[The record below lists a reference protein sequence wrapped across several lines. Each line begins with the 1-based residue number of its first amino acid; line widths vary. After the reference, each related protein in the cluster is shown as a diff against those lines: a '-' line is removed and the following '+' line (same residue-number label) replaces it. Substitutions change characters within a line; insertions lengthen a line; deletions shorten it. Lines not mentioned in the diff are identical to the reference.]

1 MAKTYLSSMPV
12 LVLTILTVLTGACGG
27 SGSTPTP
34 TPTPPAPVAPTNPC
48 AAVSVTA
55 DQSLPSPGPERAEK
69 TGAVDSGRDRYLDDL
84 WKHRAGSRQ
93 RAALQPIGP
102 TAAAPVPVAQDFG
115 EIAVI
120 QDRGDVILP
129 LNLLDLRG
137 VGLRFAPNGA
147 GGYSVSKI
155 SSEFRATLGT
165 RLTLTDDDSVGVAIP
180 FGFTFYS
187 RGQTQAFV
195 NSDGNVTFGEEDS
208 SSSARNVSRLLTG
221 PPRVAP
227 FLADLDPSAGGGV
240 FVNAVPGQFTVT
252 WCGIKGFES
261 QRTTTTQATL
271 LPDGTIELKYSDVI
285 TLSTAVVGV
294 SPGRTGNF
302 APVDLS
308 AGVGSGNGGQAIGER
323 FSNQVELDTVAVSR
337 KFYED
342 HADLYDQIV
351 IWTDTILTTDAF
363 AYESTVA
370 NAVRGIGQNVYDT
383 SRDFGS
389 GGRLQ
394 SVVVMDWLGKYSTDQ
409 SAKILGENTTLSILG
424 QEVGHRW
431 LAFVRFRDRAGQRS
445 DALLGRDNAHWSF
458 FFDSDASVMEG
469 NDIADLGGGSFRTED
484 AVRRFSALDRYA
496 MGLVP
501 ETAVPPFFYV
511 EDPTNISGTIR
522 GSASAPKIGVTF
534 NGTRRDVLIQDVIA
548 VEGPRLPAS
557 RDAPKLLRQAF
568 IYVVG
573 QGRSV
578 DPDHVAK
585 LDRIRL
591 DWGVFFGQAT
601 DGLGRVETR
610 IRPPT

>member
-1 MAKTYLSSMPV
+1 MAKTSVNAMPV
-12 LVLTILTVLTGACGG
+12 VIVAVLMAACGG
-27 SGSTPTP
+27 SGSTTTP
-34 TPTPPAPVAPTNPC
+34 N
-48 AAVSVTA
+48 
-55 DQSLPSPGPERAEK
+55 PSPGPAPAPVSPCGSISAVADQPSSTTGPERAWK
-69 TGAVDSGRDRYLDDL
+69 TAAFDSGEDRYLDDL
-84 WKHRAGSRQ
+84 WKHRARSRQ
-93 RAALQPIGP
+93 TTMPRLTG
-102 TAAAPVPVAQDFG
+102 TAAAPVPVAQDIG

-129 LNLLDLRG
+129 QNIYDLRA
-137 VGLRFAPNGA
+137 VGLRFTPNGA

-155 SSEFRATLGT
+155 SGEFRTTLGT
-165 RLTLTDDDSVGVAIP
+165 RLTMEDDDSVGVAIP
-180 FGFTFYS
+180 FGFSFYG
-187 RGQTQAFV
+187 RTQTDAFV
-195 NSDGNVTFGEEDS
+195 NSDGNMTFGEEDS

-240 FVNAVPGQFTVT
+240 FVNAVPDQFTVT

-261 QRTTTTQATL
+261 QRATTTQATL
-271 LPDGTIELKYSDVI
+271 LPDGTIELKYSDAI

-308 AGVGSGNGGQAIGER
+308 AGNGSGDSGQAIGER
-323 FSNQVELDTVAVSR
+323 FSNQVELDSVAVSR
-337 KFYED
+337 RFYEE
-342 HADLYDQIV
+342 HPDLYDQIL
-351 IWTDTILTTDAF
+351 IWTDTILTIDAF

-370 NAVRGIGQNVYDT
+370 NEIRGIGQDLYDV

-389 GGRLQ
+389 SGGRLR
-394 SVVVMDWLGKYSTDQ
+394 SVVVMDWLGKYGADPST
-409 SAKILGENTTLSILG
+409 KILGENTTLSILG

-431 LAFVRFRDRAGQRS
+431 LAFVRFRDRTGQPS
-445 DALLGRDNAHWSF
+445 DALLGRGKAHWSF

-469 NDIADLGGGSFRTED
+469 NDIEDLGGGSFRTVD

-511 EDPTNISGTIR
+511 ESPTNISGTIL
-522 GSASAPKIGVTF
+522 GAAAAPKIGVTF

-548 VEGPRLPAS
+548 IEGPRLPAS
-557 RDAPKLLRQAF
+557 SDAPKVLRQAF

-573 QGRSV
+573 QGRSI
-578 DPDHVAK
+578 DAEHVAK
-585 LDRIRL
+585 LERIRL
-591 DWGVFFGQAT
+591 DWGVFFEQAT

-610 IRPPT
+610 LRPPT

>member
-1 MAKTYLSSMPV
+1 MATTCVKTIPAVILA
-12 LVLTILTVLTGACGG
+12 VLTAACGG
-27 SGSTPTP
+27 SGSTPNP
-34 TPTPPAPVAPTNPC
+34 NPSPGPAPPPASPC
-48 AAVSVTA
+48 ASITAAA
-55 DQSLPSPGPERAEK
+55 DQPSSAPGPERAWK
-69 TGAVDSGRDRYLDDL
+69 TGAVDSGEDRYLDDL
-84 WKHRAGSRQ
+84 WKHRARSRQ
-93 RAALQPIGP
+93 TTTPGLTG
-102 TAAAPVPVAQDFG
+102 TGAAPVPVAQDIG

-129 LNLLDLRG
+129 MNLYDLRA

-155 SSEFRATLGT
+155 SGEFRPTLGT
-165 RLTLTDDDSVGVAIP
+165 RLTMGDDDSLGAAIP

-187 RGQTQAFV
+187 RTHTDAFV
-195 NSDGNVTFGEEDS
+195 NSDGNVTFGEADS

-240 FVNAVPGQFTVT
+240 FVNAVPDQFTVT
-252 WCGIKGFES
+252 WCGVKGFDS

-271 LPDGTIELKYSDVI
+271 LPDGTIELKYNDVI
-285 TLSTAVVGV
+285 TLSTAVVGI

-302 APVDLS
+302 APVDL
-308 AGVGSGNGGQAIGER
+308 GSGSGSGDGRQAIGER

-337 KFYED
+337 RFYED
-342 HADLYDQIV
+342 HPDLYDQIV
-351 IWTDTILTTDAF
+351 IWTDTILTIDAF
-363 AYESTVA
+363 AYESTIA
-370 NAVRGIGQNVYDT
+370 NEIRGIGQQLYDV

-389 GGRLQ
+389 SGGRLR
-394 SVVVMDWLGKYSTDQ
+394 SVVVMDWLGKYGADPST
-409 SAKILGENTTLSILG
+409 KILGENTTLSILG

-431 LAFVRFRDRAGQRS
+431 LAFVRFRDRNGQSS
-445 DALLGRDNAHWSF
+445 DALLGRDKAHWSF

-469 NDIADLGGGSFRTED
+469 NDIEDLGGGSFRTVD
-484 AVRRFSALDRYA
+484 AVRRFSALDRYV

-511 EDPTNISGTIR
+511 ESPTNISGTIL
-522 GSASAPKIGVTF
+522 GAAAAPKIGVTF

-548 VEGPRLPAS
+548 IEGPRVPAS
-557 RDAPKLLRQAF
+557 SDAPKVLRQAF

-573 QGRSV
+573 QGRSL
-578 DPDHVAK
+578 DAEHITK
-585 LDRIRL
+585 LERIRL

-610 IRPPT
+610 LRPPT